1 MTSRDQAVTIVSLS
15 GLVAIFLV
23 IAAGQLGFAY
33 WWPTV
38 LIVGVA
44 TVVGAFSLAEASFA
58 KGFAIAVLL
67 LVTCI
72 A

>member
-1 MTSRDQAVTIVSLS
+1 MREFLLRHRNLHAVVDEDP
-15 GLVAIFLV
+15 A
-23 IAAGQLGFAY
+23 
-33 WWPTV
+33 
-38 LIVGVA
+38 
-44 TVVGAFSLAEASFA
+44 VVGAFSLAEAFFA